1 MVKRGMKPKQAAELK
16 AKNGIEVN
24 KLQKVRVKRNMSQN
38 DLAIASGIPSS
49 TLRNYEQGKRP
60 IDNAKLD
67 VILDVCIALNCR
79 MEDILESK
87 KTIAKLKRVK

>member
-1 MVKRGMKPKQAAELK
+1 MVKRGMKPKQAAELRVK
-16 AKNGIEVN
+16 SGIEVN

-38 DLAIASGIPSS
+38 DLATASGIPAS

-67 VILDVCIALNCR
+67 VILDVCLALSCR

-87 KTIAKLKRVK
+87 ETIAKLNIVK